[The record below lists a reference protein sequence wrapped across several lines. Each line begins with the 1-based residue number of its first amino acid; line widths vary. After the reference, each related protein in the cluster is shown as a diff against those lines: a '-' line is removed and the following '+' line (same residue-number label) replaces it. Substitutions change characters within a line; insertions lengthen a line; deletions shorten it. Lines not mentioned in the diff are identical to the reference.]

1 LNGALWLPAAPYRI
15 GGEFNRTEPDCQCSI
30 HRSVSGNGS
39 DWEYPDASVRDMASF
54 GFLSSRLA

>member
-15 GGEFNRTEPDCQCSI
+15 GEEFNQPEPDCQCSI